1 MSDPV
6 RYRVSMSRPH
16 SHLFEV
22 EASFP
27 PSGED
32 LVVCLP
38 VWTPGSYLVREYS
51 RHVQEFTVVD
61 ATGKPVLFE
70 RLDKRSFRVSAKHQ
84 PIVCRYKVY
93 ANELTVRT
101 SHLDGTHGYF
111 NGATLFFYAESL
123 RKHPCHVTIDA
134 PAGWRTTVA
143 LAQEGG
149 VFVAP
154 DYDELVDSPFEIG
167 THTPLHFTA
176 AGVPHEVVLWGEP
189 QLDEKKLVT
198 DLTRIIETEAA
209 LFGGL
214 PMKRYVFFIYGTDKG
229 RGGLEHKACTALLY
243 PRTGF
248 ATPKGWEDFL
258 TLCAHE
264 YFHLWNVKRVKPRRL
279 VPFDYAQENYTELL
293 WYFEGGTSYYDNL
306 LTRRAGLMSGS
317 RYLIRLGESL
327 TALHGTPGR
336 NVLPLA
342 EASLISWTKH
352 YRPDENTPNT
362 AVSYYLKGEL
372 VCALLDLTM
381 RRATND
387 QRSLD
392 DVLRLLWTRFGDES
406 GVPEKAVE
414 AAAEEIAGT
423 SLRDFFARSLHGTV
437 ELSYE
442 VFDHVGLEAR
452 FRTRESPNDKGGT
465 PPRTNKLEKIEGWI
479 GVIPRSGSSIATVL
493 EGSPSMAAGL
503 YAEDEVVAFDGLKC
517 DATGLVNRCEDKK
530 PGDVVKITVF
540 RRDRLVEVPVT
551 VGLKPADG
559 VYLQRVERPTEA
571 QKQSFQAW
579 LGTPWI
585 ETESALNAGP
595 RQV

>member
-16 SHLFEV
+16 AHLFEV
-22 EASFP
+22 EVTFP
-27 PSGED
+27 PNGDE

-61 ATGKPVLFE
+61 AAGQRVPFE
-70 RLDKRSFRVSAKHQ
+70 RLDKRSFRIQAKHQ
-84 PIVCRYKVY
+84 PVRCQYKVY

-111 NGATLFFYAESL
+111 NGATLFFYAENL
-123 RKHPCHVTIDA
+123 RKRPCHVTIDA

-143 LAQEGG
+143 LPQEAAA
-149 VFVAP
+149 FVAA

-167 THTPLHFTA
+167 THTPIAFTA
-176 AGVPHEVVLWGEP
+176 ANVPHEIVLWGEP

-214 PMKRYVFFIYGTDKG
+214 PMKRYVFFVYGTDKG

-248 ATPKGWEDFL
+248 NTPRGWEDFL

-306 LTRRAGLMSGS
+306 LTRRAGLMSGA
-317 RYLIRLGESL
+317 RYLTRLGESL
-327 TALHGTPGR
+327 TALHSTPGR

-342 EASLISWTKH
+342 EASIISWTKH

-362 AVSYYLKGEL
+362 AISYYLKGEL
-372 VCALLDLTM
+372 VCALLDLTI

-392 DVLRLLWTRFGDES
+392 DLARLLWTRFGDES

-423 SLRDFFARSLHGTV
+423 SLRDFFARALHGTA
-437 ELSYE
+437 ELNYE

-452 FRTRESPNDKGGT
+452 FRTRESTNDKGGT
-465 PPRTNKLEKIEGWI
+465 PPRGKGDKLEGWI
-479 GVIPRSGSSIATVL
+479 GVIPKSGNLIATVL
-493 EGSPSMAAGL
+493 DGSPAMAAGL

-517 DATGLVNRCEDKK
+517 DAAGLVNRCEDKK
-530 PGDVVKITVF
+530 PGEPVRVTVF
-540 RRDRLVEVPVT
+540 RRDRLLELTVT
-551 VGLKPADG
+551 AGQKPLDG
-559 VYLQRVERPTEA
+559 VYLQRVERPTEG

-579 LGTPWI
+579 LGTPW
-585 ETESALNAGP
+585 TDAESALNAGP
-595 RQV
+595 LKV

>member
-22 EASFP
+22 EATFP
-27 PSGED
+27 PNGED

-51 RHVQEFTVVD
+51 RHVQEFTAVD
-61 ATGKPVLFE
+61 AAGAPVPFV
-70 RLDKRSFRVSAKHQ
+70 RLDKRSYRITAKHQ
-84 PIVCRYKVY
+84 VIRCQYKVY

-111 NGATLFFYAESL
+111 NGATLFFYSEAL
-123 RKHPCHVTIDA
+123 RKRACRVTIEA

-143 LAQEGG
+143 LSQDGAE
-149 VFVAP
+149 FVAS

-167 THTPLHFTA
+167 THTPIAFTA

-198 DLTRIIETEAA
+198 DLTRIIETEAS

-214 PMKRYVFFIYGTDKG
+214 PMKRYVFFVYGTDKG

-248 ATPKGWEDFL
+248 STPRGWEDFL
-258 TLCAHE
+258 TLAAHE

-317 RYLIRLGESL
+317 RYLTRLGESL

-336 NVLPLA
+336 AVLPLA
-342 EASLISWTKH
+342 EASIISWTKH

-362 AVSYYLKGEL
+362 AISYYLKGEI
-372 VCALLDLTM
+372 VCALLDLTI

-392 DVLRLLWTRFGDES
+392 DVARLLWKRFGDES
-406 GVPEKAVE
+406 GVPERDVE

-423 SLRDFFARSLHGTV
+423 SLRDFFARALHGTA

-452 FRTRESPNDKGGT
+452 FRTRESPTDKGGT
-465 PPRTNKLEKIEGWI
+465 PPRGKGDKIEGWL
-479 GVIPRSGSSIATVL
+479 GVIPRSGNAIATVL
-493 EGSPSMAAGL
+493 DGSPAMNAGL
-503 YAEDEVVAFDGLKC
+503 YAEDEVLALDGLKC
-517 DATGLVNRCEDKK
+517 DAAALINRCEDKK
-530 PGDVVKITVF
+530 PGEVVRVTVF
-540 RRDRLVEVPVT
+540 RRDRLLEVPVT
-551 VGLKPADG
+551 VAPKPADG

-571 QKQSFQAW
+571 QKQAYQAW
-579 LGTPWI
+579 LGTPF
-585 ETESALNAGP
+585 EAESALNAGP
-595 RQV
+595 LKV

>member
-1 MSDPV
+1 MSEPI
-6 RYRVSMSRPH
+6 RYRVSMPRPH

-22 EASFP
+22 EACFP
-27 PSGED
+27 AVGDE

-61 ATGKPVLFE
+61 EGGHPVPFE
-70 RLDKRSFRVSAKHQ
+70 RLDKRSFRIATQQKPVT
-84 PIVCRYKVY
+84 CRYKVY

-111 NGATLFFYAESL
+111 NGATLFFYAEPL
-123 RKHPCHVTIDA
+123 RTRACHVTIDA
-134 PAGWRTTVA
+134 PAGWQTTVT
-143 LAQEGG
+143 LPQEGAA
-149 VFVAP
+149 FVAP

-167 THTPLHFTA
+167 THTPIHFTA
-176 AGVPHEVVLWGEP
+176 ADVPHEIVLWGEP
-189 QLDEKKLVT
+189 QLDEKKLVA
-198 DLTRIIETEAA
+198 DLTRIIETEAS

-214 PMKRYVFFIYGTDKG
+214 PMKRYVFFVYGTDKG
-229 RGGLEHKACTALLY
+229 RGGLEHKASTALLY

-248 ATPKGWEDFL
+248 SSPKGWEDFL

-264 YFHLWNVKRVKPRRL
+264 YFHLWNVKRVKPARL
-279 VPFDYAQENYTELL
+279 VPFDYSQENYTELL

-317 RYLIRLGESL
+317 RYLTRLGESL

-342 EASLISWTKH
+342 EASIISWTKH

-362 AVSYYLKGEL
+362 AISYYLKGEL
-372 VCALLDLTM
+372 VCALLDLSI

-392 DVLRLLWTRFGDES
+392 DVVRLLWTRFGDGR

-414 AAAEEIAGT
+414 AAAEEVAGT
-423 SLRDFFARSLHGTV
+423 SLRDFFARAVHGTA
-437 ELSYE
+437 ELSYD
-442 VFDHVGLEAR
+442 VFDHVGLEVR
-452 FRTRESPNDKGGT
+452 FRTRESNNDKGGT
-465 PPRTNKLEKIEGWI
+465 PPRGNKAEKIEGWI
-479 GVIPRSGSSIATVL
+479 GVLPRSGNAIATVL
-493 EGSPSMAAGL
+493 DGSPAMTAGI
-503 YAEDEVVAFDGLKC
+503 YAEDEVLALDGLKC
-517 DATGLVNRCEDKK
+517 DAAGLLNRCEDKK
-530 PGDVVKITVF
+530 PGEVVRVTLF
-540 RRDRLVEVPVT
+540 RRDRLTEVSVT
-551 VGLKPADG
+551 VGQKPADG
-559 VYLQRVERPTEA
+559 AYLQKVERPSEA

-579 LGTPWI
+579 LGTPWG
-585 ETESALNAGP
+585 EGESTLNGGAIK
-595 RQV
+595 V